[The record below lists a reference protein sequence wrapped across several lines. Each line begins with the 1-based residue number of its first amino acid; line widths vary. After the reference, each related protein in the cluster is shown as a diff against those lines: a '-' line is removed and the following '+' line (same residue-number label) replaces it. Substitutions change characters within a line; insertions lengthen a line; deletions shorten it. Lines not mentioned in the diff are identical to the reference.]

1 MDKTSFV
8 FYDSFWESTKDLPDD
23 VFIRVI
29 KGLIKKSLFD
39 TEPDLSPLE
48 NSLINQMF
56 VNVKVAH
63 ERYEKAKA
71 DGATGGRPG
80 IKIAPEEWQAYRD
93 EHTQKETAEHFGIS
107 IDTLQR
113 WEKKTGYR
121 KTAKPQNLTDTVTDT
136 VTVTDTDTDT
146 VTSIYKN
153 INSRSRRGASE
164 APSLPALKE
173 GERWV
178 TDPYKMADG
187 RIAADFMLD
196 TGEERTMII
205 SEP

>member
-1 MDKTSFV
+1 M
-8 FYDSFWESTKDLPDD
+8 EDLPDD
-23 VFIRVI
+23 QYIRVSKAFIR
-29 KGLIKKSLFD
+29 KGLYG

-48 NSLINQMF
+48 NALINQMF
-56 VNVKVAH
+56 VNVQAAKD
-63 ERYEKAKA
+63 RYGRSKENGAK
-71 DGATGGRPG
+71 GGRPRKW
-80 IKIAPEEWQAYRD
+80 IDQEEAEALFKEHGNWKAVAEALDVD
-93 EHTQKETAEHFGIS
+93 E
-107 IDTLQR
+107 DTLR
-113 WEKKTGYR
+113 KARTAWSKKAEKPK
-121 KTAKPQNLTDTVTDT
+121 NLTDTVTDT